1 MKITDPNI
9 KKKTDHLR
17 ILGTLINT
25 HVLKRKSIIIQN
37 HMFNIFK
44 KTSPLQKLY
53 QKHEQLLKDAHQLS
67 KTNRSLSDQKHAEAE
82 EILNKIKAAE
92 SK

>member
-53 QKHEQLLKDAHQLS
+53 QKYEQLLKDAHQLS
-67 KTNRSLSDQKHAEAE
+67 KTNRSLSDQKYAEAE

>member
-1 MKITDPNI
+1 MKVTDPDL
-9 KKKTDHLR
+9 KKTNHLR
-17 ILGTLINT
+17 VAGTLINT
-25 HVLKRKSIIIQN
+25 PVFKKKSIVIQN
-37 HMFNIFK
+37 NMFNIFK

-82 EILNKIKAAE
+82 EILNNIKAAE
-92 SK
+92 GK

>member
-1 MKITDPNI
+1 
-9 KKKTDHLR
+9 
-17 ILGTLINT
+17 
-25 HVLKRKSIIIQN
+25 
-37 HMFNIFK
+37 MFNIFK

-67 KTNRSLSDQKHAEAE
+67 KTNRSLSDQKYAEAE
-82 EILNKIKAAE
+82 EILNNIKAAE

>member
-1 MKITDPNI
+1 MN
-9 KKKTDHLR
+9 HLR
-17 ILGTLINT
+17 IVGTLINT
-25 HVLKRKSIIIQN
+25 SVLERKSIIIQN

-67 KTNRSLSDQKHAEAE
+67 KTNRSLSDQR
-82 EILNKIKAAE
+82 NT
-92 SK
+92 

>member
-1 MKITDPNI
+1 
-9 KKKTDHLR
+9 
-17 ILGTLINT
+17 
-25 HVLKRKSIIIQN
+25 
-37 HMFNIFK
+37 MFNIFK